1 LPHEPYFVQQ
11 YAIELEQ
18 WVHTTVCLPYERTNK
33 LRVQLS

>member
-33 LRVQLS
+33 LHVQLS